1 MRAHFNGLIP
11 RNPFAQFHISP
22 NVKEREFLTKDE
34 LKAVITHE
42 SAALKLA
49 YIRDLFVFASFTVL
63 SFIDIKELT
72 YDRIV
77 EVNSEKWIISK
88 HHTRR
93 AYRSK

>member
-1 MRAHFNGLIP
+1 MICRCWSLPLILLRSSP
-11 RNPFAQFHISP
+11 LISP
-22 NVKEREFLTKDE
+22 PKEREFLTKDE